1 MPRALRRTRLLLP
14 LALLAVWLVVGG
26 GLGPFAGR
34 LGEVSTNDQAAFLP
48 RSAESTRVVEEQK
61 AFRAAET
68 LPAIVVWTARDG
80 GSLDPGA
87 TAGATRSVAGLTGQ
101 PGVAGPPSPALASED
116 GKALRS
122 VVPLR
127 PGLGDALPETLDAVR
142 AAAASVPGTTVW
154 LAGPAATQAD
164 LSGAFAGIDGL
175 LLGVALIAVLLILLV
190 VYRSVLLPLMIILG
204 AIFALGLACAIVYVL
219 ADADLV
225 RVDGQ
230 VQGILSILVIG
241 AATDYALLLAAR
253 YREELA
259 APGAD
264 RFAAMRKALRRSFEP
279 IVASAATVA
288 LALVALLVS
297 DLANNRA
304 LGPVGA
310 IGIVCAVLSTLTFLP
325 AALVLTGRA
334 AYWPARPTA
343 LPKAPATAPAVS
355 GTTAPDTP
363 AVSGTTTPDA
373 PDASDAPGTPGT
385 KAADAPSPIPSPAA
399 SRTTGGQ
406 AVWHR
411 IAALVDRA
419 PRKVWAVTLAGLLA
433 CAAFA
438 PALDSRGVPLDEIF
452 VNDAPSV
459 AAQETLGRHFPG
471 GAGNPAVIIADAG
484 AAARVVAAAEDV
496 DGIDS
501 AFPVDAAGRPAPG
514 APLMVDGR
522 VRIDATLGA
531 SSDSDAARETLARL
545 RTAVHAVPE
554 AHAVVGGSTAQ
565 QYDTQR
571 TAARDR
577 ALIVPV
583 VLAIILVILMAL
595 LRSVV
600 LPLLLVA
607 TVALNFAATLGV
619 SALVFEHVLGFT
631 GTDASV
637 PLYGFVFLVA
647 LGVDYNIFLMS
658 RVREESLRHGVRE
671 GVRIGLTATG
681 GVITSAGVVLAAT
694 FAALG
699 VIPLAF
705 LVQIAFIVAFGVLLD
720 TLVVRSLLVPAL
732 VRDLGPRAWWP
743 GALSRLPEAGGR
755 ADQSAGAAAPKE
767 ECSRENAGGHIR

>member
-1 MPRALRRTRLLLP
+1 MPSAPRRTRFLVPLVLLL
-14 LALLAVWLVVGG
+14 VWLAVGG

-34 LGEVSTNDQAAFLP
+34 LGEVATNDQAAFLP
-48 RSAESTRVVEEQK
+48 RSAESTKVIEAQK
-61 AFRAAET
+61 AFRTSESV
-68 LPAIVVWTARDG
+68 PAIVVWTAKDG
-80 GSLDPGA
+80 GALSPGA
-87 TAGATRSVAGLTGQ
+87 AADATRALASLSGRPGIAGT
-101 PGVAGPPSPALASED
+101 PSPALAAED
-116 GKALRS
+116 GKALRA

-127 PGLGDALPETLDAVR
+127 PDLGDALPDTLESVR
-142 AAAASVPGTTVW
+142 KAAAPVPGTTVW

-164 LSGAFAGIDGL
+164 LSGAFSGIDGL

-190 VYRSVLLPLMIILG
+190 VYRSVLLPLMIIVG
-204 AIFALGLACAIVYVL
+204 AVFALGLACAVVYVL

-253 YREELA
+253 YREELT

-288 LALVALLVS
+288 LALIALLAS
-297 DLANNRA
+297 DLSNNRA

-310 IGIVCAVLSTLTFLP
+310 IGIVCAVLSALTFLP

-334 AYWPARPTA
+334 AYWPARPKTLPEGADGTA
-343 LPKAPATAPAVS
+343 AK
-355 GTTAPDTP
+355 
-363 AVSGTTTPDA
+363 
-373 PDASDAPGTPGT
+373 
-385 KAADAPSPIPSPAA
+385 
-399 SRTTGGQ
+399 GGQ
-406 AVWHR
+406 AVWQR
-411 IAALVDRA
+411 IADVVDRA
-419 PRKVWAVTLAGLLA
+419 PRKVWAITLAGLLA

-438 PALDSRGVPLDEIF
+438 PALNSRGVPFDEIF

-484 AAARVVAAAEDV
+484 AATRVAAAAEDV
-496 DGIDS
+496 EGVDS
-501 AFPVDAAGRPAPG
+501 AFPVDATGRPAPG
-514 APLMVDGR
+514 KPLVVDGR
-522 VRIDATLGA
+522 VRIDATLA
-531 SSDSDAARETLARL
+531 DAADSDAARETLARL
-545 RTAVHAVPE
+545 RTAVHAVPG
-554 AHAVVGGSTAQ
+554 ADALVGGSTAQ

-583 VLAIILVILMAL
+583 VLAIILVILVAL
-595 LRSVV
+595 LRSLV

-619 SALVFEHVLGFT
+619 SALVFEHVFGFT
-631 GTDASV
+631 GTDSSV

-732 VRDLGPRAWWP
+732 VRDLGPKAWWP
-743 GALSRLPEAGGR
+743 GALSRLPKEGV
-755 ADQSAGAAAPKE
+755 GAPDHA
-767 ECSRENAGGHIR
+767 RT

>member
-1 MPRALRRTRLLLP
+1 MPPSALRRTRLLLP
-14 LALLAVWLVVGG
+14 LTLLIAWLAVGG

-34 LGEVSTNDQAAFLP
+34 LGEVATNDQAAFLP

-61 AFRAAET
+61 AFRRSESV
-68 LPAIVVWTARDG
+68 PAIVVWTARDG
-80 GSLDPGA
+80 GPLAGDA
-87 TAGATRSVAGLTGQ
+87 TATATRALASLTG
-101 PGVAGPPSPALASED
+101 GEGIAGPPSPALPSED
-116 GKALRS
+116 GEALRS
-122 VVPLR
+122 VVALKPD
-127 PGLGDALPETLDAVR
+127 LGDALPTTLDTIR
-142 AAAASVPGTTVW
+142 KAAASVPGTTV
-154 LAGPAATQAD
+154 LIAGPAATQAD
-164 LSGAFAGIDGL
+164 LSGAFSGIDGL

-204 AIFALGLACAIVYVL
+204 AVFALGLACAIVYVL
-219 ADADLV
+219 ADAGVL

-253 YREELA
+253 YREELTV
-259 APGAD
+259 PGAD
-264 RFAAMRKALRRSFEP
+264 RFAAMNRALRRSFEP

-288 LALVALLVS
+288 LGLLALFVS
-297 DLANNRA
+297 DLSNNRA

-310 IGIVCAVLSTLTFLP
+310 IGIVCSVLSALTFLP

-334 AYWPARPTA
+334 AYWPARP
-343 LPKAPATAPAVS
+343 KTAPRRA
-355 GTTAPDTP
+355 GT
-363 AVSGTTTPDA
+363 DA
-373 PDASDAPGTPGT
+373 DPGTETDAGT
-385 KAADAPSPIPSPAA
+385 S
-399 SRTTGGQ
+399 TGGH
-406 AVWHR
+406 AVWQR
-411 IAALVDRA
+411 IASLVDRA

-438 PALDSRGVPLDEIF
+438 PALNSRGVPFDEIF

-471 GAGNPAVIIADAG
+471 GAGNPAVIITDAG
-484 AAARVVAAAEDV
+484 AAAKVVAAAEDV
-496 DGIDS
+496 DGVDS
-501 AFPVDAAGRPAPG
+501 AFAVDASGRPAPG
-514 APLMVDGR
+514 APLVVDGR
-522 VRIDATLGA
+522 VRVDATLTDA
-531 SSDSDAARETLARL
+531 ADSDAARETLARL

-554 AHAVVGGSTAQ
+554 ANALVGGSTAQ

-577 ALIVPV
+577 TLIVPV
-583 VLAIILVILMAL
+583 VLAIILVILVAL
-595 LRSVV
+595 LRSLV

-619 SALVFEHVLGFT
+619 SALVFEHVFGFT
-631 GTDASV
+631 GTDSSV

-732 VRDLGPRAWWP
+732 VRDLGPAAWWP
-743 GALSRLPEAGGR
+743 GALSRLPQDRGR
-755 ADQSAGAAAPKE
+755 TDQSVGAAAPK
-767 ECSRENAGGHIR
+767 